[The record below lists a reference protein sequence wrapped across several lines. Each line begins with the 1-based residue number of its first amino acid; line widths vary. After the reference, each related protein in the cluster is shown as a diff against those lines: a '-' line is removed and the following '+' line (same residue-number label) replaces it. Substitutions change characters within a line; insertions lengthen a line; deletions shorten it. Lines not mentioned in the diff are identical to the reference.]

1 MLIKRISIKFILAL
15 MLFSLLWLVL
25 NNLKLSSEEG
35 YDPLRYYYLTINNIR
50 TFDLNPSYF
59 ILFLF
64 RSINLFQPFY
74 LSYITFIIILSLLI
88 TRNVNGEFS
97 KIVLLSPI
105 TLYYLSQTGKDGL
118 TILALFLFVLL
129 VITKKIKLIPIALIL
144 LVLFIRQSAALYLII
159 LYIQLTYSNKAAVT
173 TSVLIGIGFVIF
185 TDTSSR
191 DFLQY
196 LTEIDGGLA
205 GSNKIRS
212 IGFGYNLKAILVRIL
227 LYISSILFQ
236 PLYQIISSI
245 KFGISY
251 TWIQAS
257 AIVYHIYV
265 LFRLK
270 TFVRFNRLILPYA
283 IILGFTTPFYHFRYI
298 FLLYP
303 LILLISNFDNE
314 YNLRKNL
321 RWIR

>member
-1 MLIKRISIKFILAL
+1 MI
-15 MLFSLLWLVL
+15 FSLFWLVF
-25 NNLKLSSEEG
+25 NNLQLSSEEG

-59 ILFLF
+59 VLFLF

-74 LSYITFIIILSLLI
+74 LSYLIFIITLSSLI
-88 TRNVNGEFS
+88 TRNVNAEFS

-118 TILALFLFVLL
+118 TILALFLFVL
-129 VITKKIKLIPIALIL
+129 IIISKKIKLIPIALIL
-144 LVLFIRQSAALYLII
+144 LVLFIRQSVALYLII
-159 LYIQLTYSNKAAVT
+159 LYIQLRYSNKAAVT
-173 TSVLIGIGFVIF
+173 TSILIGIAFLIF
-185 TDTSSR
+185 TDTSDR
-191 DFLQY
+191 NFLQY
-196 LTEIDGGLA
+196 LTEIDGGLT

-212 IGFGYNLKAILVRIL
+212 IGFGYNLKAILTRVL

-245 KFGISY
+245 KFGLSY
-251 TWIQAS
+251 SWIQAS
-257 AIVYHIYV
+257 AIIFHIYT
-265 LFRLK
+265 LYKLK
-270 TFVRFNRLILPYA
+270 TFGRFNRLILPYA

-298 FLLYP
+298 FILYP
-303 LILLISNFDNE
+303 LILLISNFYNE
-314 YNLRKNL
+314 FNLRKNI